1 VGPVPIHLFGIFL
14 ALGFLAAGWA
24 AGREF
29 ERKGYDPALASSAV
43 VWAAVGGLVGAR
55 LWILLDAWP
64 EFVRAPWTFLVTGG
78 GFVFY
83 GGLLG
88 GTLAVTL
95 FFWREHIPW
104 LAGADACAPAIALGQ
119 AIGRLGCQAA
129 GDGDWGKETA
139 LPWGMAYPYAVV
151 GWDKPPGVRVHPTP
165 LYEAAA
171 YAAIFA
177 LLWRLR
183 REPAADGAILALYLV
198 LSGAARFLV
207 EFVRVNPRIAFGLT
221 EAQLASLTLVAI
233 GGWWL
238 ISRRAWRAAA
248 ASGSCPARARAGSPP
263 RGALRALRPG
273 APRPRPT
280 SSVPVPPGPPA

>member
-1 VGPVPIHLFGIFL
+1 M
-14 ALGFLAAGWA
+14 
-24 AGREF
+24 
-29 ERKGYDPALASSAV
+29 
-43 VWAAVGGLVGAR
+43 
-55 LWILLDAWP
+55 LDAWP

-221 EAQLASLTLVAI
+221 EAQLASLTLVVI

-248 ASGSCPARARAGSPP
+248 A
-263 RGALRALRPG
+263 
-273 APRPRPT
+273 
-280 SSVPVPPGPPA
+280 

>member
-1 VGPVPIHLFGIFL
+1 MIPDILHIGPLPIHLFGIFL
-14 ALGFLAAGWA
+14 ALAFLAAGWA

-29 ERKGYDPALASSAV
+29 ERKGYDPGLASSAV

-64 EFVRAPWTFLVTGG
+64 EFVRAPWTFLATGG

-88 GTLAVTL
+88 GALAVTL
-95 FFWREHIPW
+95 FFRREHIPW

-119 AIGRLGCQAA
+119 AIGRLGCQVA
-129 GDGDWGKETA
+129 GDGDWGTETT

-177 LLWRLR
+177 LLCRLR
-183 REPAADGAILALYLV
+183 REPAPDGAILALYLV

-221 EAQLASLTLVAI
+221 EAQLVSLTLVVI

-238 ISRRAWRAAA
+238 VSRRAWRAAA
-248 ASGSCPARARAGSPP
+248 A
-263 RGALRALRPG
+263 
-273 APRPRPT
+273 
-280 SSVPVPPGPPA
+280 

>member
-1 VGPVPIHLFGIFL
+1 MIPDILHIGPVPIHLFGIFL
-14 ALGFLAAGWA
+14 ALAFLAAGWA

-43 VWAAVGGLVGAR
+43 VWGGVGGLLGAR
-55 LWILLDAWP
+55 LWIVLDAWP

-104 LAGADACAPAIALGQ
+104 LTGADACAPAIALGQ

-183 REPAADGAILALYLV
+183 REPAPDGAILALYLV

-221 EAQLASLTLVAI
+221 EAQLASLTLVVI

-248 ASGSCPARARAGSPP
+248 A
-263 RGALRALRPG
+263 
-273 APRPRPT
+273 
-280 SSVPVPPGPPA
+280 

>member
-1 VGPVPIHLFGIFL
+1 MLPDVLHIGPIPIHLFGIFL
-14 ALGFLAAGWA
+14 ALAFLAAGWVNA
-24 AGREF
+24 REF
-29 ERKGYDPALASSAV
+29 ARRGIDPALASNTV
-43 VWAAVGGLVGAR
+43 VWAAVGGILGAR
-55 LWILLDAWP
+55 LWLVLDAWP
-64 EFVRAPWTFLVTGG
+64 EFVRAPASFLLTGG

-88 GTLAVTL
+88 GAVAVTVY
-95 FFWREHIPW
+95 FRRVGIPW
-104 LAGADACAPAIALGQ
+104 WNGADAAAPAIALAQ
-119 AIGRLGCQAA
+119 AIGRLGCQVA
-129 GDGDWGKETA
+129 GDGDWGKETT

-171 YAAIFA
+171 YTAIFA

-183 REPAADGAILALYLV
+183 REPAPDGTILALYLV

-221 EAQLASLTLVAI
+221 EAQLASLTLVVI

-238 ISRRAWRAAA
+238 ISRRAWRGAAA
-248 ASGSCPARARAGSPP
+248 
-263 RGALRALRPG
+263 
-273 APRPRPT
+273 
-280 SSVPVPPGPPA
+280 

>member
-1 VGPVPIHLFGIFL
+1 MIPDILHVGPVPIHLFGIFL
-14 ALGFLAAGWA
+14 ALAFLAAGWA

-55 LWILLDAWP
+55 LWIVLDAWP
-64 EFVRAPWTFLVTGG
+64 EFVRSPWTFLVTGG

-88 GTLAVTL
+88 GAIAVTL
-95 FFWREHIPW
+95 FFWRERIPW
-104 LAGADACAPAIALGQ
+104 LSGADACAPAIALGQ
-119 AIGRLGCQAA
+119 AIGRLGCQAS
-129 GDGDWGKETA
+129 GDGDWGQETT

-177 LLWRLR
+177 LLWRRR
-183 REPAADGAILALYLV
+183 RETAPDGTSLGLYLV
-198 LSGAARFLV
+198 LSGTTRFLV
-207 EFVRVNPRIAFGLT
+207 EFVRVNPRILAGLT
-221 EAQLASLTLVAI
+221 EAQLTSLALVAI

-238 ISRRAWRAAA
+238 ISRRAWRTAAA
-248 ASGSCPARARAGSPP
+248 
-263 RGALRALRPG
+263 
-273 APRPRPT
+273 
-280 SSVPVPPGPPA
+280 

>member
-1 VGPVPIHLFGIFL
+1 M
-14 ALGFLAAGWA
+14 
-24 AGREF
+24 
-29 ERKGYDPALASSAV
+29 
-43 VWAAVGGLVGAR
+43 
-55 LWILLDAWP
+55 
-64 EFVRAPWTFLVTGG
+64 
-78 GFVFY
+78 
-83 GGLLG
+83 
-88 GTLAVTL
+88 LAVTL

-129 GDGDWGKETA
+129 GDGDWGPETT

-165 LYEAAA
+165 LYEAAV

-233 GGWWL
+233 GGGGL
-238 ISRRAWRAAA
+238 VSRR
-248 ASGSCPARARAGSPP
+248 GGGGGP
-263 RGALRALRPG
+263 RPG
-273 APRPRPT
+273 VLPAPGRPGAARRGGPPPPPPPAAPRPRR
-280 SSVPVPPGPPA
+280 PPSPPS

>member
-1 VGPVPIHLFGIFL
+1 MIPDILHIGPVPIHLFGIFL
-14 ALGFLAAGWA
+14 ALAFLAAGWA

-43 VWAAVGGLVGAR
+43 VWGGVGGLLGAR
-55 LWILLDAWP
+55 LWIVLDAWP

-119 AIGRLGCQAA
+119 AIRRLGCQAA

-177 LLWRLR
+177 LLWRRR

-221 EAQLASLTLVAI
+221 EAQLVSLTLVVV

-238 ISRRAWRAAA
+238 LSRRAWRAAA
-248 ASGSCPARARAGSPP
+248 A
-263 RGALRALRPG
+263 
-273 APRPRPT
+273 
-280 SSVPVPPGPPA
+280 